1 MSGVQAIQRSLS
13 IYLEGLAVCL
23 FVLSTKENKF
33 AQTFQ
38 EGKNLGMFTKGGNNK
53 FLTIINQGEIKLE
66 FIYDM
71 NKSWGSQISRCLL
84 NKRPYLSFV
93 R

>member
-38 EGKNLGMFTKGGNNK
+38 EEK
-53 FLTIINQGEIKLE
+53 
-66 FIYDM
+66 
-71 NKSWGSQISRCLL
+71 KSQ
-84 NKRPYLSFV
+84 NVYKR
-93 R
+93 RK